1 MFLSSDHS
9 DEAVSHSI
17 RLGVELSR
25 AEVLYYH
32 HNGTHTLCI
41 FSTRNIQN
49 ETKGGS
55 FFFFF
60 FLLIDMKHLE
70 EVLQKVKEE
79 DARGKRKLT
88 RRFIIFEGL
97 SFNSGGTKKKTKKKK
112 TFWNLTCFYFLLL
125 LLYKKLHL
133 WSKLWS
139 LRKST
144 ASVSWWMTRT
154 PSGFSEVKKKKK
166 NTFTFLHVR

>member
-1 MFLSSDHS
+1 MLK
-9 DEAVSHSI
+9 
-17 RLGVELSR
+17 
-25 AEVLYYH
+25 
-32 HNGTHTLCI
+32 
-41 FSTRNIQN
+41 FSTTITTVHIHFASSPP
-49 ETKGGS
+49 EIYKMKLKEAL

-112 TFWNLTCFYFLLL
+112 TF
-125 LLYKKLHL
+125 
-133 WSKLWS
+133 
-139 LRKST
+139 
-144 ASVSWWMTRT
+144 
-154 PSGFSEVKKKKK
+154 
-166 NTFTFLHVR
+166 